1 MTIEK
6 PSSTKQE
13 IAAFPEYP
21 ANEQHLLT
29 AATATIVDT
38 APAAPML
45 DARNTNDTRLKAA
58 LSYAERGWRVC
69 PLYEPSPD
77 GKCSCG
83 RVECNSPGK
92 HPRTNHG
99 LKEATTDT
107 ARIQSW
113 WTQWP
118 NANIAIATGRDS
130 GLVVLD
136 VDRPESLI
144 GWQSDTLA
152 VQTGKGQHFY
162 FTLSGTGVKN
172 SVCKLGDGLD
182 LRGDG
187 GYVVA
192 PPSRHANGVTYTW
205 LNFDKEPQPAPAWLL
220 QSNPIPQ
227 GQRNE
232 TLFRMA
238 SAMRG
243 KGKHPDEIEAEL
255 HLANF
260 RCVPPL
266 SDEEVRKIA
275 ESAMRYQPD
284 VALEKNLPC
293 AGMPL
298 PDLLA
303 RTRQE
308 PDWIIPSLL
317 KRNNTMFM
325 VGEPKRACKS
335 WLLANLAWDLS
346 EGKPVWRI
354 QHSKKGYLFVPNRPM
369 RIVYFSQEDTEDDF
383 QDRAAII
390 AATGRRPNENF
401 WFVPKNLQMT
411 LDSENG
417 VKLIEAEL
425 AAAAQTAPLDLV
437 ILDPLR
443 RVLQGDE
450 SNSERIAEVWRT
462 LDVWSKEF
470 DCSFAVAHHVVKPP
484 RQQGQHYDPSSPYVS
499 RGSSD
504 IYAGA
509 DAFINVVPGKQRG
522 QPTTGRLLELHFTT
536 KRSRE
541 VSPVSVR
548 VNFETGGVEFVGF
561 LIGRDGEDDRGS
573 EGTEK

>member
-1 MTIEK
+1 MTEQIIT
-6 PSSTKQE
+6 SINDE
-13 IAAFPEYP
+13 IAALYKHSAIQHKTDP
-21 ANEQHLLT
+21 ATKADAIIEP
-29 AATATIVDT
+29 
-38 APAAPML
+38 APAATGYESSGL
-45 DARNTNDTRLKAA
+45 LSAA

-69 PLYEPSPD
+69 PLYEPLAD

-83 RVECNSPGK
+83 RLDCGSPGK
-92 HPRTNHG
+92 HPRTRNG
-99 LKEATTDT
+99 LKEATTDA
-107 ARIQSW
+107 ARIQTW
-113 WTQWP
+113 WTEWP
-118 NANIAIATGRDS
+118 DANVAIATGRDS

-136 VDRPESLI
+136 VDRPEILN

-152 VQTGKGQHFY
+152 AQTGKGQHLY
-162 FTLSGTGVKN
+162 FVLNGAAAKN

-192 PPSRHANGVTYTW
+192 PPSRHATGVSYTW
-205 LNFDKEPQPAPAWLL
+205 MDFDREPQPAPAWLL
-220 QSNPIPQ
+220 QPNPIPE

-232 TLFRMA
+232 ILFRMA

-243 KGKHPDEIEAEL
+243 KGKDVDEISDEL
-255 HLANF
+255 YFVNSN

-266 SDEEVRKIA
+266 GDEEVRKIA
-275 ESAMRYQPD
+275 ESVMRYKPE
-284 VALEKNLPC
+284 VATDPAPTF

-298 PDLLA
+298 PILLA
-303 RTRQE
+303 RSRQE

-317 KRNNTMFM
+317 KRNNTMFI

-346 EGKPVWRI
+346 EGKPVWRVH
-354 QHSKKGYLFVPNRPM
+354 HSKNGFLFAPKRPM
-369 RIVYFSQEDTEDDF
+369 RVVYFSQEDAEDDF
-383 QDRAAII
+383 QDRAEIMAK
-390 AATGRRPNENF
+390 TGRTANDSF

-417 VKLIEAEL
+417 IRLVEGEL
-425 AAAAQTAPLDLV
+425 AAAAHAAPIDLI

-462 LDVWSKEF
+462 IDVWSQKF
-470 DCSFAVAHHVVKPP
+470 DCSFIVAHHVVKPP
-484 RQQGQHYDPSSPYVS
+484 RQKGQSYDPASPYVS

-509 DAFINVVPGKQRG
+509 DAFINVVPGKQKG
-522 QPTTGRLLELHFTT
+522 QPTAGRLLELHFTT

-561 LIGRDGEDDRGS
+561 LNGRDPEDA
-573 EGTEK
+573 EK